1 MRVPSISSGN
11 RLWERDWGGVG
22 VVLALVDILESSQYH
37 LVHLERIQMCLG
49 SSSLFL
55 CERGGRGEGVI

>member
-1 MRVPSISSGN
+1 M
-11 RLWERDWGGVG
+11 
-22 VVLALVDILESSQYH
+22 VLALVDILESSQYH

-55 CERGGRGEGVI
+55 CVRGG